1 MEFVARSGP
10 APELPGSDQTKDPTK
25 LSRIGVTAP
34 VTYSASSGNS
44 LATVPAATPAA
55 AGVASP
61 VVPSVAGGF
70 EPSSRILQSFNLP
83 SVIESRGGNSGG
95 NSGLSLSQISDRQE
109 ARFRQYIDPLIDKQ
123 LDSLESTE
131 ILDRAIADSGQAF
144 EGVEGQ
150 VSRQT
155 SRRGLR
161 LTPSQLKAFRRHANI
176 GQATGT
182 INTISNARIAQEE
195 RNTAVAANLSN
206 MGNGLSGIGMQGL
219 GLSAQRDA
227 NRRNANAQQSS
238 NYTNSLIGTG
248 AGLATAAL
256 MFL

>member
-55 AGVASP
+55 AGVAPP
-61 VVPSVAGGF
+61 VVPSAAGGRVGGY
-70 EPSSRILQSFNLP
+70 EPPGFRASRSN
-83 SVIESRGGNSGG
+83 
-95 NSGLSLSQISDRQE
+95 LSLGQISDRQE

-219 GLSAQRDA
+219 ALSAQRDA